1 MQSPSMN
8 PLAKHFRQP
17 AINIALPSKGEY
29 WPDGSIEI
37 PLTGEI
43 PVYPMTTRDEITIR
57 TPDALL
63 NGEGI
68 VSIIQS
74 CCPNIKDAWKM
85 PSIDVDATLI
95 AIRIASYG
103 QEMDIDSTCTNDK
116 CKHENRHGLD
126 LSMLLS
132 GIKAPNYNTP
142 IEINGLKI
150 KLRPQS
156 YFENNKTNMSNF
168 EEQRVMQVIN
178 DDSITDDVKVIK
190 FKEHMNKL
198 IDININIIT
207 AGTEYIEVDG
217 EQVDNPEF
225 IKEFYSSADGKVV
238 RTVRDQ
244 FDEYAKQAQLP
255 THKVF
260 CEECSNEYSVEVT
273 FNYVNFFAAA
283 S

>member
-1 MQSPSMN
+1 MQQSSMN

-17 AINIALPSKGEY
+17 AINLSLPSKGEY

-43 PVYPMTTRDEITIR
+43 PIFPMTTRDEITIR

-63 NGEGI
+63 NGEGV
-68 VSIIQS
+68 VSIIES

-103 QEMDIDSTCTNDK
+103 QEMDIDSVCTNDK

-126 LSMLLS
+126 LSMLLA
-132 GIKAPNYNTP
+132 GIKSPNYNTP
-142 IEINGLKI
+142 IEINGLQI

-156 YFENNKTNMSNF
+156 YFENNKTSMSTF

-178 DDSITDDVKVIK
+178 DDSIEDAVKVIK
-190 FKEHMNKL
+190 FKEHMSKL
-198 IDININIIT
+198 IDINLNIIT

-217 EQVDNPEF
+217 EQVSNPEF

-238 RTVRDQ
+238 RTIRDR

-255 THKVF
+255 TQKVS
-260 CEECSNEYSVEVT
+260 CEECDHDYSVEVS